1 MVNSLHKCFSQLMTA
16 HYKMKKVFCLL
27 LLITS
32 ISAKREE
39 ETEEP
44 RSETFV
50 KHEGRVDSE
59 GDTGLNDY
67 QRRIINKVINVKAV
81 DNNNLIS

>member
-1 MVNSLHKCFSQLMTA
+1 MVNSLHKCSSHTVTP
-16 HYKMKKVFCLL
+16 HYKMRKVFCLI
-27 LLITS
+27 LLIPS

-39 ETEEP
+39 EKEEP
-44 RSETFV
+44 LSQTFR
-50 KHEGRVDSE
+50 HYDGRVDSGE
-59 GDTGLNDY
+59 ERGLNDY